1 MLRDLLPEFYDLA
14 ELTQAER
21 FGVMTAKDSDDEDGM
36 IESFIRRLFVFAI
49 VTRSSDVHIE
59 VRGRKECPDAFINVR
74 TPSGF
79 EKFKYSGKNGKH
91 FATKLFYLTGTPQG
105 GSTASSISTRFSIEL
120 PHAYALKHGLEP
132 KPGQPYA
139 VDLRVEYARL
149 VSGFT
154 FTCRLLDQQRTPSL
168 DELGMNGVL
177 LAAIKEA
184 VEQPSGLI
192 IASGPTGSGK
202 TTLLNAVLMHLN
214 NGQRSIV
221 TIEHPVE
228 YTLHGEGPIKQ
239 LPIDGEMSFA
249 SALRSSL
256 RQDPDV
262 ILIGEIRDEETMNV
276 ALQAAQTGHMVLSTV
291 HANNATATV
300 TRMVEL
306 GADPFV
312 LAETLKMVMAQRL
325 VSRINGVRRKRQVS
339 FDEAGWL
346 RINGLGHIHE
356 VDEVT
361 GENAGKFAVV
371 EAFVMDASLRQAVR
385 TGSVDSALLYRL
397 AREQELFESL
407 VAAGMKEVENG
418 NTSIAA
424 CKRACDTNPDAEN
437 FPCKRIRM
445 SMADGSSLSQVS
457 VALDAMQAMRSADT
471 KEAKIESEKKQPE
484 HTNVEPA

>member
-91 FATKLFYLTGTPQG
+91 FSTKMFYLTGTPQG

-120 PHAYALKHGLEP
+120 PYNYALKHGLVP
-132 KPGQPYA
+132 KPGEPYS
-139 VDLRVEYARL
+139 VDLRVEYSRL

-168 DELGMNGVL
+168 DELGLSGVL
-177 LAAIKEA
+177 LAAIKDA
-184 VEQPSGLI
+184 VEEPSGLI
-192 IASGPTGSGK
+192 IVSGPTGSGK
-202 TTLLNAVLMHLN
+202 TTTLNAVLMHLN
-214 NGQRSIV
+214 DGQRSIV
-221 TIEHPVE
+221 TIEQPVE
-228 YTLHGEGPIKQ
+228 YTLHGDGPIKQ

-249 SALRSSL
+249 TALRSSL

-262 ILIGEIRDEETMNV
+262 ILIGEIRDEETMKV
-276 ALQAAQTGHMVLSTV
+276 ALQAAQTGHLVLSTV
-291 HANNATATV
+291 HANNSTATV
-300 TRMVEL
+300 TRMIEL

-312 LAETLKMVMAQRL
+312 LAETLKMVIAQRL
-325 VSRINGVRRKRQVS
+325 ISRIEGVPRKRRVT
-339 FDEAGWL
+339 FDESDWL
-346 RINGLGHIHE
+346 RVNGLSHIHE
-356 VDEVT
+356 IDEVR
-361 GENAGKFAVV
+361 GKRVGMFGVV
-371 EAFVMDASLRQAVR
+371 EAFVMDAPLRQAVR

-407 VAAGMKEVENG
+407 VAAGIREVENG
-418 NTSIAA
+418 RTSIAA
-424 CKRACDTNPDAEN
+424 CKKACDTNPEAEN
-437 FPCKRIRM
+437 FPCKRIRL
-445 SMADGSSLSQVS
+445 SMTEHSSLSQVS
-457 VALDAMQAMRSADT
+457 ASLDAIQAMRSG
-471 KEAKIESEKKQPE
+471 ESVEIENVSEKPQPE
-484 HTNVEPA
+484 DEHVETT